1 MDTHDTAQPTHQT
14 QTHEPH
20 DMRVIAPAAV
30 HINVAAQL
38 AGVSRRTI
46 YSWIAQGKVEV
57 RFLPS
62 GAQLVVVSSLILAER
77 PTGVGSPQPT
87 RNSRKVA

>member
-1 MDTHDTAQPTHQT
+1 MDTHDTAQTHQTHEST

-30 HINVAAQL
+30 HINVAAQI

-46 YSWIAQGKVEV
+46 YSWIATKRVQV

-62 GAQLVVVSSLILAER
+62 GAQLVLVSSLILDER
-77 PTGVGSPQPT
+77 PIGVGSPQP
-87 RNSRKVA
+87 RKKVA

>member
-1 MDTHDTAQPTHQT
+1 MDTHDTAHMHQTHQT
-14 QTHEPH
+14 HESTHQG
-20 DMRVIAPAAV
+20 DLRVIAPAAV

-62 GAQLVVVSSLILAER
+62 GAQLVVISSLILAER
-77 PTGVGSPQPT
+77 PTGVGSPQP
-87 RNSRKVA
+87 RRKVA